1 MNSPQQHTFRLAVFG
16 LAMISGSVA
25 LAPPAQAH
33 AIWFAQRAG
42 ELALVYGHG
51 AEDLSVIQRIDKV
64 TSVGGVGAS
73 GQPVNVTL
81 KRSDHLAFAALE
93 NAPATVTAT
102 LDNGF
107 WSEGPDGKWVN
118 KSKDEVPGAKRSG
131 RYFKYSV
138 HLREL
143 PRGEAK
149 PVADMV
155 FQLVPISATF
165 PLHAGQP
172 LTLRVL
178 LNGKP
183 AVGAKVW
190 PAYVNNPDQAPLTV
204 ARDGSVTVKLANQGL
219 NVIKAEV
226 DVPPAD
232 AAKADK
238 TEHTTTLSFVLPHK
252 PE

>member
-1 MNSPQQHTFRLAVFG
+1 MTTTRLHTFRLAALG
-16 LAMISGSVA
+16 LALISGSAA

-33 AIWFAQRAG
+33 AIWFAQRSG
-42 ELALVYGHG
+42 ELALIYGHG

-64 TSVGGVGAS
+64 TAVGGVDAT
-73 GQPVNVTL
+73 GQPVAVTL
-81 KRSDHLAFAALE
+81 KRGDQLAFIAKE

-107 WSEGPDGKWVN
+107 WTEGPDGKWVN

-138 HLREL
+138 HLRDL

-155 FQLVPISATF
+155 FQLVPISPSF
-165 PLHAGQP
+165 PLLAGQP
-172 LTLRVL
+172 LKLRVL

-190 PAYVNNPDQAPLTV
+190 PAYVNNPDEAPLTV
-204 ARDGSVTVKLANQGL
+204 ARDGSVTVKLRNQGL
-219 NVIKAEV
+219 NVIKAEI
-226 DVPPAD
+226 DAPPAD
-232 AAKADK
+232 ATKAAK
-238 TEHTTTLSFVLPHK
+238 TEHTATLSFVLPYQ